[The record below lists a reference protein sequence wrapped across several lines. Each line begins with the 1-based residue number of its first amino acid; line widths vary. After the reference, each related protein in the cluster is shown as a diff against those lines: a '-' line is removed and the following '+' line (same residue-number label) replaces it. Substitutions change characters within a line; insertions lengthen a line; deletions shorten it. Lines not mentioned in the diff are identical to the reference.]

1 MGALGRVLGEVADA
15 LQVGGNADGHHDLA
29 QVARHGLALGD
40 GQDRLFLDLV
50 FQHVDAF
57 VVLDDPVGQRGVA
70 ARQRVDGIVEL
81 LLDKAAHLGQHAS

>member
-1 MGALGRVLGEVADA
+1 MVS
-15 LQVGGNADGHHDLA
+15 
-29 QVARHGLALGD
+29 
-40 GQDRLFLDLV
+40 DRLFLDLA

-81 LLDKAAHLGQHAS
+81 LLGKAAHLGQQHLEGREVFVIGFHDMVGHLLSPVTQPKRPVM